1 MGLLNPSEKIIKSC
15 NFVINGERIDCRE
28 IIYRMASDETYIY
41 EFGLILGDLNHNQN
55 NFLLNKDIERNLE
68 KITIQ
73 LMRFETILI
82 AMESHKSLFLDDS
95 NFDTNVYYFSY
106 STNKL
111 SNSEHK
117 CHKTETENSIFD
129 TNDCL
134 NECLLY
140 SNNQTFGCLVFNY
153 IEIKVHF
160 NKHLLNEGFR
170 ICPLNIS
177 FTYTYYMEIRSKC
190 LKICSIGCK
199 QITFEKR
206 IEFYRKLDNNITTK
220 RINFIPTRTEHI
232 EYFEAYGLDYR
243 RIRSQVWF

>member
-1 MGLLNPSEKIIKSC
+1 LK
-15 NFVINGERIDCRE
+15 D
-28 IIYRMASDETYIY
+28 
-41 EFGLILGDLNHNQN
+41 NQKD
-55 NFLLNKDIERNLE
+55 FLFNKDIERNLE
-68 KITIQ
+68 KITIE
-73 LMRFETILI
+73 LMRIETNLI
-82 AMESHKSLFLDDS
+82 AMESHKSLFLDDR

-117 CHKTETENSIFD
+117 CQKTKTENSIFD

-140 SNNQTFGCLVFNY
+140 LNNQTFGCLVLKY
-153 IEIKVHF
+153 IEIKVDF

-190 LKICSIGCK
+190 LKICPIGCK
-199 QITFEKR
+199 EINFEKR

-220 RINFIPTRTEHI
+220 RINFIPIRTEHI
-232 EYFEAYGLDYR
+232 EYFEILRMDFEQLIYTCAGIVGL
-243 RIRSQVWF
+243 WFGLSPNQISDLVLKVLLYLKSFD